1 MTRDSYDND
10 GGITDD
16 DGHHATVRSS
26 ASLCTFVEFFD
37 LNFLRKLRAR

>member
-16 DGHHATVRSS
+16 DGHHATVRA